1 MAYNEL
7 LEDCSNYAKAA
18 KVALKNLNK
27 SETKNAVVVDQLKL
41 ARKGIKQ

>member
-27 SETKNAVVVDQLKL
+27 SETKNTVVVDQLKL